1 MNTIN
6 WLLWLALATA
16 YSASTYNPA
25 YQLALLA
32 ALSASATLRKEPLKA
47 YLKMGALVSA
57 LPVAVNLLA
66 VHMGATTL
74 LTIPRRIE
82 VLGVGVPTL
91 ILGGPLTLESAVF
104 AASSALLVANMVI
117 AFQTFTRNV
126 PPESLLKVTP
136 DKMAALGLTLAVA
149 LRFIPDVLRDHR
161 SIRDAQASRGVRF
174 DEGNVPERIRS
185 SAAVIT
191 PTAITSLERGFALAE
206 SMAARGYGGARS
218 AYGRQRWGM
227 GEAWKAAALVTGI
240 VLTAYAAYTGR
251 LHYWPYESVDLR
263 FSLMGAAPVLALLAP
278 GAEGGSHTR

>member
-32 ALSASATLRKEPLKA
+32 ALSATAVLRREPLKA
-47 YLKMGALVSA
+47 YLKMAALVSA

-74 LTIPRRIE
+74 LTVPRRIE
-82 VLGVGVPTL
+82 VFGVGVPTL
-91 ILGGPLTLESAVF
+91 LFGGPITLESAVF
-104 AASSALLVANMVI
+104 AASSALLVANMVV

-126 PPESLLKVTP
+126 PPEHLLKVTP
-136 DKMAALGLTLAVA
+136 KGMAALGLTVAVA

-161 SIRDAQASRGVRF
+161 SIRDAQASRGVRLE
-174 DEGNVPERIRS
+174 EGEAAERIRAN
-185 SAAVIT
+185 AAVIV

-206 SMAARGYGGARS
+206 SMAARGYTGCRS
-218 AYGRQRWGM
+218 AYGRQRWGWV
-227 GEAWKAAALVTGI
+227 ESCKAAAILSGI
-240 VLTAYAAYTGR
+240 ALAAYAAYGGL
-251 LHYWPYESVDLR
+251 LHYWPYESMGLK
-263 FSLMGAAPVLALLAP
+263 FTLIGAAPLLALLAP
-278 GAEGGSHTR
+278 GTEDGSGTR